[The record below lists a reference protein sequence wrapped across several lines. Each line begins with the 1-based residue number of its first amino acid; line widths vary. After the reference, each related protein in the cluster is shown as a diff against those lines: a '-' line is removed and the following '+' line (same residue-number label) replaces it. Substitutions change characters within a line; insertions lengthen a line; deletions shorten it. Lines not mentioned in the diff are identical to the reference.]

1 MNSHWI
7 PDKLDIIWQYIT
19 YIFFSIL
26 DVASAISFLCYFKKL
41 QLLLVKKIQ
50 CTSICMYTKRKCLIF
65 FKPYFRLEILIFL
78 SFVASFLVDQFD

>member
-41 QLLLVKKIQ
+41 QLLLVKKN
-50 CTSICMYTKRKCLIF
+50 SMYFYL
-65 FKPYFRLEILIFL
+65 Y
-78 SFVASFLVDQFD
+78 VH